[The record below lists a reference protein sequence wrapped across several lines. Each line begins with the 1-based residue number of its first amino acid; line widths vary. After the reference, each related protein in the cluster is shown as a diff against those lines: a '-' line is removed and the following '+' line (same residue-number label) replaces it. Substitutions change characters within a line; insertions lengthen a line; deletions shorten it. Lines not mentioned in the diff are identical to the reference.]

1 MNILHHSTGRATPGI
16 MNLFKF
22 MLSFCYEQKLEIAG
36 NNSTVLTKI
45 IAERVRNQISFFK
58 KKKRN
63 TLSLIYLIKK
73 MKMNSNN
80 CN

>member
-45 IAERVRNQISFFK
+45 IAERVRNQISFL
-58 KKKRN
+58 KKRN

>member
-1 MNILHHSTGRATPGI
+1 MNILHHSAGRATPGI

-45 IAERVRNQISFFK
+45 IAERVRNQISFL
-58 KKKRN
+58 KKRN

>member
-45 IAERVRNQISFFK
+45 IAERVRNQISFLK
-58 KKKRN
+58 KKKKH
-63 TLSLIYLIKK
+63 SK
-73 MKMNSNN
+73 SNLFN
-80 CN
+80 QENENEQ

>member
-45 IAERVRNQISFFK
+45 IAERVRNQISFLK
-58 KKKRN
+58 KKK
-63 TLSLIYLIKK
+63 KK
-73 MKMNSNN
+73 HSKSNLFN
-80 CN
+80 QENENEQ